1 MIKGLCEAV
10 AFPALNPMISKW
22 VPEAEKYSFVSFVY
36 SGGTF
41 GTIFT
46 YPLCGYI
53 LDTVGWEVGTI

>member
-1 MIKGLCEAV
+1 
-10 AFPALNPMISKW
+10 MISKW

-46 YPLCGYI
+46 YPLCGFI
-53 LDTVGWEVGTI
+53 LDIVGWEVGTIYRYSWMGGRNYI

>member
-1 MIKGLCEAV
+1 
-10 AFPALNPMISKW
+10 MISKW

-46 YPLCGYI
+46 YPLCGFI
-53 LDTVGWEVGTI
+53 LDTVGWEVGTIYRYSWMGGRNYI